1 MDVTHLEIGDFFGD
15 PDGRIDLLIGDGSVK
30 K

>member
-1 MDVTHLEIGDFFGD
+1 MDVTHLEIGDFFAD
-15 PDGRIDLLIGDGSVK
+15 PDGRIDHLIGDGSVK